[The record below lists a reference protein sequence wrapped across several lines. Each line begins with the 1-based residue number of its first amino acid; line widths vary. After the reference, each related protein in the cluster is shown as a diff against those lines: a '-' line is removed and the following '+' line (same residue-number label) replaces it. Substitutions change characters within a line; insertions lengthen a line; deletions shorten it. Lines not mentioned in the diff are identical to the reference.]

1 MIQRI
6 EEIIAEQNLREKSRY
21 RYLVHRRWYLIVLL
35 RKHGI
40 KLKRIGE
47 MLNLQHPAII
57 YGLKQAAYFEEH
69 KDKLF
74 LLDTLELQKEFGGL
88 EIVFQQRNL
97 IKDIENC
104 YSMYHLSLVQA
115 RIKNNQYRNYEQN

>member
-69 KDKLF
+69 
-74 LLDTLELQKEFGGL
+74 
-88 EIVFQQRNL
+88 
-97 IKDIENC
+97 
-104 YSMYHLSLVQA
+104 
-115 RIKNNQYRNYEQN
+115 